1 MIRNWFKIAFR
12 TILKNSVYSFI
23 NIFGLAA
30 GIASSLLIMLWVND
44 ELSFDKFHEN
54 KRWLYQV
61 YANEQR
67 DGGRIASSRA
77 TTLPL
82 VEELKRERDILHVT
96 VTDWGGNHLL
106 VSGDKKFMK
115 NGLYVGEDFLK
126 MFSFPLV
133 QGSSEKALQ
142 NPAGIVITKAVAIAL
157 FDTADALG
165 KNLRVD
171 NSIDATVTAVI
182 DQVPSNSSF
191 QFDFLLPF
199 QSFIASQPWVKA
211 SLNSWENNAFQVYVQ
226 LNKNAS
232 KDAVERRIK
241 NVVKEHSKMSTAEL
255 MLHPIEKWRLWSK
268 FENGKSVGGGI
279 EAVRS
284 FSLVAGLILIIACI
298 NFMNLATARSE
309 SRAKEVGIRKSVGSR
324 RKELIFQFL
333 GESLIVVL
341 IAYVFSLVLTEL
353 ALPFYNNLVG
363 KKLVIEFGSQ
373 IFWIASLIV
382 VIGTGLIAG
391 SYPAFYLSAFRA
403 AAVLKGKPMVAG
415 RGATPRKILV
425 VLQFV
430 LSIFLLVGSV
440 IFNQQ
445 LQYGKDRELGYDQEN
460 LLIIENQGDIR
471 KNYKVIKN
479 ELLSGGL
486 ALSATSSNNPIT
498 SIFVYMSDIKW
509 PGKSNEQR
517 PSIATEATEYDFV
530 KTLGTTLKEGRDF
543 SEEFN
548 DSTSIL
554 LNQAAVEY
562 MNLKNPVG
570 ETVTWDGKNYKVIGV
585 TENLLMGSVYKP
597 IEPMMMVFDPSW
609 FAFMVVRLPKGD
621 VSDNLK
627 KIEAVFKK
635 YNPEYPF
642 SFSFADVEFQ
652 QKFSAINMIRKIS
665 NVFATLAILISC
677 LGLFG
682 LAAFTAE
689 QRTKEIG
696 IRKVM
701 GASVSNVTIL
711 LSKDFAKLVLIAFVI
726 AGPLSWW
733 LMDRWLQAFPYRITI
748 QWWVIAF
755 AGAAALV
762 FAIVTV
768 SSQAVKAATANPAL
782 SLRNE

>member
-12 TILKNSVYSFI
+12 NILKNSVYSFI

-44 ELSFDKFHEN
+44 ELSYDNFHEN
-54 KRWLYQV
+54 KQWLHQIYV
-61 YANEQR
+61 NVLR
-67 DGGRIASSRA
+67 DGGQISSQHA
-77 TTLPL
+77 TALPL
-82 VEELKRERDILHVT
+82 VDELKRERDIQYVT

-106 VSGDKKFMK
+106 SAGEKKFIK

-126 MFSFPLV
+126 MFSFPLK
-133 QGSSEKALQ
+133 QGASEKALTS
-142 NPAGIVITKAVAIAL
+142 PSGVVLTKALAITL
-157 FDTADALG
+157 FGTEDALG
-165 KNLRVD
+165 KNLRID
-171 NSIDATVTAVI
+171 NSVDATVTGVI

-199 QSFIASQPWVKA
+199 ESYISSQSWVKA
-211 SLNSWENNAFQVYVQ
+211 SVNNWENNAFQVYVQ
-226 LNKNAS
+226 LNKNVT
-232 KDAVERRIK
+232 KDAVEARIK
-241 NVVKEHSKMSTAEL
+241 NIVKEHSKTSTAQL
-255 MLHPIEKWRLWSK
+255 ILHPIDKWRLWSK
-268 FENGKSVGGGI
+268 FENGKAAGGGI

-284 FSLVAGLILIIACI
+284 FSIVAVLILIIACI

-333 GESLIVVL
+333 GESLLVVL
-341 IAYVFSLVLTEL
+341 VAYVFSLVLTEL
-353 ALPFYNNLVG
+353 ALPLYNNLVG
-363 KKLVIEFGSQ
+363 KNLVIEFGSSV
-373 IFWIASLIV
+373 FWIASAVV

-403 AAVLKGKPMVAG
+403 VSVLKGKPMVAG
-415 RGATPRKILV
+415 RGATPRRVLV

-440 IFNQQ
+440 VFNQQ
-445 LQYGKDRELGYDQEN
+445 LQHGKDRELGYDQEN
-460 LLIIENQGDIR
+460 LLIIENQGDIQ

-479 ELLSGGL
+479 ELLTKGL
-486 ALSATSSNNPIT
+486 AVSATCSNNPIT
-498 SIFVYMSDIKW
+498 SIYSYMGDIKW
-509 PGKSNEQR
+509 HGKNDDQR

-530 KTLGTTLKEGRDF
+530 KTLGTKLKEGRDF

-548 DSTSIL
+548 DSLSL
-554 LNQAAVEY
+554 MLNQAAVDY
-562 MNLKNPVG
+562 MNFKNPVG
-570 ETVTWDGKNYKVIGV
+570 ETVIWGGREYTVVGV
-585 TENLLMGSVYKP
+585 TENLLMGSVYRP
-597 IEPMMMVFDPSW
+597 IEPMMMVFDPTW
-609 FAFMVVRLPKGD
+609 FGFMVVRMPKGE
-621 VSDNLK
+621 VSSNLA

-635 YNPEYPF
+635 HNPEYPF
-642 SFSFADVEFQ
+642 TFKFADVEFQ
-652 QKFSAINMIRKIS
+652 RKFSMVDMIRKIA
-665 NVFATLAILISC
+665 NVFASLAILISC

-701 GASVSNVTIL
+701 GANVTNVVVL
-711 LSKDFAKLVLIAFVI
+711 LSKDFAKLVLIAFAI

-733 LMDRWLQAFPYRITI
+733 LMDKFLQTFPYRITI
-748 QWWVIAF
+748 QWWVIAL
-755 AGAAALV
+755 AGVAALLLAV
-762 FAIVTV
+762 VTV
-768 SSQAVKAATANPAL
+768 SSQAMKAATANPAH